1 MATDITNNKAQESI
15 HNSELYHVTFTKV
28 ITIESH
34 MQKHQIDVLLTDP
47 DVKSINIKK

>member
-1 MATDITNNKAQESI
+1 MAIDITDNKVQESV

-28 ITIESH
+28 ITVESQ
-34 MQKHQIDVLLTDP
+34 MQKHQINTLLTDP